1 MKIRRRSKKLAAGTG
16 VVLATASLSACNG
29 NGDDILHG
37 DPVPP
42 PLQCNTVD
50 EGETLTAT
58 ATVAGTELRVS
69 IRSSALANWATVE
82 VVSVTGGSAR
92 PVAPAEPLVVVIDL
106 ADATVTSGAFT
117 LNGTMRGFRG
127 EQCAVSR
134 RFTFTIASN
143 GVTVAQAGE
152 LPLPARQQARIEL
165 LSRDGHDVELLA
177 STAYR
182 GDQTVTW
189 TVSGGEVL
197 ARDGARL
204 RWRLPGEPGLYQAEL
219 VIDYG
224 TRGLSF
230 DTLVLE
236 VV

>member
-1 MKIRRRSKKLAAGTG
+1 MKIRRKSKKLAAGTG
-16 VVLATASLSACNG
+16 VVLATAGLSACTG
-29 NGDDILHG
+29 SGGDIVSV

-69 IRSSALANWATVE
+69 IRNGAQANWGTVE

-92 PVAPAEPLVVVIDL
+92 PVTAAEPLVVVIDL
-106 ADATVTSGAFT
+106 TSASVTSGAFT
-117 LNGTMRGFRG
+117 LNGTMRGFQG
-127 EQCAVSR
+127 SQCSVSR
-134 RFTFTIASN
+134 RFTFAIGPS
-143 GVTVAQAGE
+143 GVTVAQAD

-165 LSRDGHDVELLA
+165 VSRDGRDVELQA
-177 STAYR
+177 ATAYR
-182 GDQTVTW
+182 GDQTVAW
-189 TVSGGEVL
+189 TVSAGDVL
-197 ARDGARL
+197 AREGARL
-204 RWRLPGEPGLYQAEL
+204 RWRLPGDPGLYQAEQ